1 MPTLRFGGIISKKAK
16 LFADRNCQNI
26 SHNHSHNRLSLQLFR
41 MNIRTGRKSEAVL
54 GHYNTGGKILLSA
67 GQPFAEKDKKKAD
80 TEKAAV
86 KAHPLPYPPCQGTG

>member
-1 MPTLRFGGIISKKAK
+1 MPTLRFCGIISKKAK

-26 SHNHSHNRLSLQLFR
+26 SHNHLSLQLFR

-86 KAHPLPYPPCQGTG
+86 KAHPLPYPPSQGTG